1 MSLVSKGR
9 QKIKSRE
16 YTEAIKLLSE
26 VLEKIDPNNVDA
38 IFYRAIAYLDQ
49 GNLQQA
55 ISELWRV
62 VECKNSH
69 DQRELELCQQAF
81 VLLSIAHK
89 RLGESQ
95 NAVQDLEQCIET
107 FPQYPEAYLA
117 RGQTLL
123 LQE

>member
-1 MSLVSKGR
+1 M
-9 QKIKSRE
+9 
-16 YTEAIKLLSE
+16 A
-26 VLEKIDPNNVDA
+26 
-38 IFYRAIAYLDQ
+38 F
-49 GNLQQA
+49 
-55 ISELWRV
+55 
-62 VECKNSH
+62 
-69 DQRELELCQQAF
+69 LCQPLTLSASQG

>member
-81 VLLSIAHK
+81 VLLSIAHI

-117 RGQTLL
+117 RG
-123 LQE
+123 